1 MPSTFTCFIEDG
13 TIVNGREFVKLCT
26 RYFGVETKIS
36 DNTNKVDILG
46 NVNNESNGYFKRRL
60 KEEQEILEKLKAM
73 TPKEIEAE
81 YKRIYSEEMET
92 RKQAYDRAVELDA
105 KYSKVLGDIL
115 KWQPDE
121 KYENLRTFAINQIR
135 ESAPDMD
142 SYREYLNLRKTD
154 PMEWYAEV
162 LRDTEDNIAKYI
174 KRVERL
180 EMEEKNYQEWYD
192 GLKDALDKIGQ

>member
-1 MPSTFTCFIEDG
+1 MPSAYTCFIEDG

-26 RYFGVETKIS
+26 RNFGVETKIS
-36 DNTNKVDILG
+36 DNANKVDILG
-46 NVNNESNGYFKRRL
+46 NVNNEPNGYFKRRL

-81 YKRIYSEEMET
+81 YNRIYNEEMET
-92 RKQAYDRAVELDA
+92 RKQAYDQAVELDA

-115 KWQPDE
+115 KWRPDE
-121 KYENLRTFAINQIR
+121 KYEDLRTFAINQIR

-142 SYREYLNLRKTD
+142 FYREYLNLRKAD

-174 KRVERL
+174 KRIERL
-180 EMEEKNYQEWYD
+180 EKEEKNYQEWYN
-192 GLKDALDKIGQ
+192 GLKDALDEIGQ

>member
-1 MPSTFTCFIEDG
+1 MPSAYTCFIEDG

-26 RYFGVETKIS
+26 RNFGVETKIS

-46 NVNNESNGYFKRRL
+46 NANNEPNGYFKRRL

-81 YKRIYSEEMET
+81 YNRIYNEEMET
-92 RKQAYDRAVELDA
+92 RKQAYDQAVELDA

-115 KWQPDE
+115 KWRPDE
-121 KYENLRTFAINQIR
+121 KYEELRTFAINQIR

-142 SYREYLNLRKTD
+142 SYREYLNLKKVD
-154 PMEWYAEV
+154 PIEWYAEV

-180 EMEEKNYQEWYD
+180 EKEEKNYQEWYD
-192 GLKDALDKIGQ
+192 GLKDALDEIG

>member
-1 MPSTFTCFIEDG
+1 MPTTFTYFIEDG
-13 TIVNGREFVKLCT
+13 TIVDGKEFVKLCT

-36 DNTNKVDILG
+36 DANNKVDILG
-46 NVNNESNGYFKRRL
+46 NVEEPNGYFKRRL

-81 YKRIYSEEMET
+81 YNRIYNEEMET
-92 RKQAYDRAVELDA
+92 RKQAYDRAMELDA

-115 KWQPDE
+115 KWRPDE
-121 KYENLRTFAINQIR
+121 KYEDLRTFAINQIR
-135 ESAPDMD
+135 ESAPNMD
-142 SYREYLNLRKTD
+142 SYKDYLNLRKAD

-180 EMEEKNYQEWYD
+180 EKEEKNYQEWYD
-192 GLKDALDKIGQ
+192 GLKDALDEIGQ